1 MENVYTVIITAIT
14 VLGSA
19 KAWEFYSKK
28 SEKNREDE
36 FQYRYDCRSRI
47 DKLEALLTE
56 ASKEKDVM
64 RQTILELSTQL
75 SALRVKIEL
84 MEADR
89 IEWRKEKG
97 LKKSTPLRP

>member
-1 MENVYTVIITAIT
+1 MENIYTVIITAIT
-14 VLGSA
+14 VLGST

-36 FQYRYDCRSRI
+36 FQYRYDCKSRI

-56 ASKEKDVM
+56 ASREKDLM

-75 SALRVKIEL
+75 ASLRVKIEL
-84 MEADR
+84 MEDER
-89 IEWRKEKG
+89 KEWRKEKG
-97 LKKSTPLRP
+97 LK